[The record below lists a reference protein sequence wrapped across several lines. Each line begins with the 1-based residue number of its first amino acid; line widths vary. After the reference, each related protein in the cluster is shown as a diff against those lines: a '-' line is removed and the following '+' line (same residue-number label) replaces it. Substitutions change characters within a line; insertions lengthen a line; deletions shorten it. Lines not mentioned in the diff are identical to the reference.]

1 MQVNLPYP
9 VMLQN
14 NLLQGEVLTATVLQN
29 VDGGYIIDLN
39 GLEIFAQSDLNL
51 EPGNLLRLKVIESAP
66 SRLILKVINTD
77 TRAKGIQDEPPVLS
91 KHLSSVEIRAAF
103 KLLSKLNL
111 PITGERLSMVSD
123 LLAGIVNNNGH
134 PDPRPDKSDAFKENL
149 ALRALNIIYKE
160 ARPDNIYFFA
170 LPLPE
175 YKTVYFRLS
184 SGSKANGGRVLFHL
198 SFIVETVTLGPIL
211 AEIYQTES
219 STAASLTF
227 EERKG
232 MEIVRKA
239 VADLGPQAGS
249 LLKSLKMKVGKVSK
263 RDFFLKGL
271 EAPGFSPGI
280 NLQV

>member
-29 VDGGYIIDLN
+29 VDGGYVIDIN

-77 TRAKGIQDEPPVLS
+77 TRAKGSQDEPPILS
-91 KHLSSVEIRAAF
+91 KQLSSAEIRAAL

-111 PITGERLSMVSD
+111 PATEERLSIVSD
-123 LLAGIVNNNGH
+123 LLASIVNNNEH
-134 PDPRPDKSDAFKENL
+134 PNFAQDTSDALRNL
-149 ALRALNIIYKE
+149 ALKVLNLIYKE
-160 ARPDNIYFFA
+160 AIHYNIYYFA

-175 YKTVYFRLS
+175 YKTVYFRVS
-184 SGSKANGGRVLFHL
+184 SGSKSNGSRVSFHL
-198 SFIVETVTLGPIL
+198 SFIVETGTLGPIL

-239 VADLGPQAGS
+239 VAGLGPEAGHM
-249 LLKSLKMKVGKVSK
+249 LKSLKLKVGKVSK
-263 RDFFLKGL
+263 RDFFLKEL
-271 EAPGFSPGI
+271 QSPGFSPGI